1 MKSSILTIKEVGSC
15 KNIPTNNLK
24 KSTKISCEYL
34 GKILNEQ
41 VIMQKILPNE
51 LKLADITPILK
62 KDDFMLAK
70 NKRPI
75 SVLPWISK
83 IFEKRI
89 ENSYFNT

>member
-1 MKSSILTIKEVGSC
+1 M
-15 KNIPTNNLK
+15 
-24 KSTKISCEYL
+24 
-34 GKILNEQ
+34 NEQ

-51 LKLADITPILK
+51 LTLADITAILK

-89 ENSYFNT
+89 ENSYFNTEKNFRNHFYVVIEKILVLRLPC